1 MNDFK
6 DILSILRTNSWFR
19 DLPDVLTDP
28 ILLASSVRTFAAGDV
43 IHSQGD
49 QSLGLYAVLSGT
61 VKVSSLSAEG
71 KECVFRYLS
80 PGSWFGEIGMLDK
93 SVRTH
98 DAVAIGETTLL
109 VLPPRE
115 LTRILDAH
123 PILYKFLS
131 LLLCRVVRTAFTMLN
146 DTTLLSVSARLAKRL
161 ASFAEAYGQPTEK
174 GILITIHLPQDELAM
189 LISTTRQTINKRL
202 ADWQRLGWIEV
213 RYGKI
218 EILNMDALL
227 QLYRDA

>member
-1 MNDFK
+1 
-6 DILSILRTNSWFR
+6 
-19 DLPDVLTDP
+19 LTDP